1 MSQSGWESD
10 SSQRHFRAGRHAM
23 RQLGRGVSRRTRGLL
38 AGAQAEPEGGD
49 AAYRR
54 GPPVPSGIHRRSVSF
69 DSGGAGLAAGSTWT
83 SRHTDASGSS
93 GRGAGVPGLPGLA
106 HPLST
111 AIDSEEGPRTRE
123 SFSGAAHL
131 DGSLQLSSAS
141 RSALQASDPFQNR
154 HVWISEEDV
163 ARDAAAPRVAFE
175 AAQIVRSQPVAAGA
189 GRGLG
194 SIARAFGNL
203 SRRLTRMR
211 AQRSASQPGTAAEE
225 RLSVLAAAQ
234 QHVIAMPGDAGAGF
248 FRFVV
253 NPADP
258 VSDRES
264 SAPDS
269 PTISRRA
276 SSRREPLLAVAP
288 PLPEFSSESL
298 DRLCAHVAN
307 ASGAR
312 LRRSRSDASVSEAVL
327 AKLASAFVDN
337 VRVSTR
343 LAASVHTESSYGAFV
358 RFHNSGDL
366 SGIFAT
372 EAEPPQQTME
382 QGRASADDSVNKAA
396 ASAFAG
402 EEPVAKAVVNA
413 FAGEEPAAK
422 EPAVKAAPSARYARN
437 QDHIRQFVGEV
448 RAARHDSVQ
457 RQREA
462 RSQRQIMDNSQAML
476 DAAVHVLQRQ
486 QRQSARADARRRATV
501 LGMFCAPA
509 GHGSD
514 PGDLDP
520 DPGRGTHEPL
530 QTPEPT
536 ASAQR
541 PSQLHRSRS
550 FPHTGLASPPR
561 PGPPASRWTPEDL
574 HVPWHGRDV
583 TRPSYP
589 LQAPPTSPAR
599 VRRGFLAAML
609 GRLGGANT
617 RRQSSSAPEAPAPA
631 TTAPLSTF
639 AAAPPPAVA
648 LHVPAQSL
656 ADDIRAGIEHSAQ
669 DATLSSTGRRMYSE
683 VLLSLSRADG
693 SDSAPPDA
701 HPPPRVAEDASR
713 VASSSGSFADV
724 LAAAEAEHSRRRFAA
739 PELPGLEGYAAAPQP
754 LLPFESPASE
764 AGTGR
769 TQILD
774 FSEADVRSP
783 AAALQRR
790 PSARPEIRD
799 VRGVL
804 WGDTN
809 PTSTA
814 AASADLAAAD
824 LATTADL
831 ATADLPHHDPLLLQ
845 RLVTTSPD
853 PRALIYDAASR
864 FGSMRSHA
872 SPAAEP
878 TPKRSPPSPAP
889 KHGPPSPTLP
899 ANPIVAAAVCLAPTR
914 SKDVCESTSPSIPC
928 TGDMPHADAQ
938 SLLHRSSRQLAA

>member
-307 ASGAR
+307 A
-312 LRRSRSDASVSEAVL
+312 
-327 AKLASAFVDN
+327 
-337 VRVSTR
+337 
-343 LAASVHTESSYGAFV
+343 
-358 RFHNSGDL
+358 
-366 SGIFAT
+366 
-372 EAEPPQQTME
+372 
-382 QGRASADDSVNKAA
+382 
-396 ASAFAG
+396 
-402 EEPVAKAVVNA
+402 
-413 FAGEEPAAK
+413 
-422 EPAVKAAPSARYARN
+422 
-437 QDHIRQFVGEV
+437 
-448 RAARHDSVQ
+448 
-457 RQREA
+457 
-462 RSQRQIMDNSQAML
+462 
-476 DAAVHVLQRQ
+476 
-486 QRQSARADARRRATV
+486 
-501 LGMFCAPA
+501 
-509 GHGSD
+509 
-514 PGDLDP
+514 
-520 DPGRGTHEPL
+520 
-530 QTPEPT
+530 
-536 ASAQR
+536 
-541 PSQLHRSRS
+541 
-550 FPHTGLASPPR
+550 
-561 PGPPASRWTPEDL
+561 
-574 HVPWHGRDV
+574 
-583 TRPSYP
+583 
-589 LQAPPTSPAR
+589 
-599 VRRGFLAAML
+599 
-609 GRLGGANT
+609 
-617 RRQSSSAPEAPAPA
+617 
-631 TTAPLSTF
+631 
-639 AAAPPPAVA
+639 
-648 LHVPAQSL
+648 
-656 ADDIRAGIEHSAQ
+656 
-669 DATLSSTGRRMYSE
+669 
-683 VLLSLSRADG
+683 
-693 SDSAPPDA
+693 
-701 HPPPRVAEDASR
+701 
-713 VASSSGSFADV
+713 
-724 LAAAEAEHSRRRFAA
+724 
-739 PELPGLEGYAAAPQP
+739 
-754 LLPFESPASE
+754 
-764 AGTGR
+764 
-769 TQILD
+769 
-774 FSEADVRSP
+774 
-783 AAALQRR
+783 
-790 PSARPEIRD
+790 
-799 VRGVL
+799 
-804 WGDTN
+804 
-809 PTSTA
+809 
-814 AASADLAAAD
+814 
-824 LATTADL
+824 
-831 ATADLPHHDPLLLQ
+831 
-845 RLVTTSPD
+845 
-853 PRALIYDAASR
+853 
-864 FGSMRSHA
+864 
-872 SPAAEP
+872 
-878 TPKRSPPSPAP
+878 
-889 KHGPPSPTLP
+889 
-899 ANPIVAAAVCLAPTR
+899 
-914 SKDVCESTSPSIPC
+914 
-928 TGDMPHADAQ
+928 
-938 SLLHRSSRQLAA
+938 